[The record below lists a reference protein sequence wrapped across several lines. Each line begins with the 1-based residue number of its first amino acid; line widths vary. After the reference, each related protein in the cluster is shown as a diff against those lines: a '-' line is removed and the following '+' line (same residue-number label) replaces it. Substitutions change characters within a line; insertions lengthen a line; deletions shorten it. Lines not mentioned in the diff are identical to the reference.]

1 MLQWKHLVNAPDLSE
16 FLIHNVEDGHY
27 STLMQFT
34 GLCDKNGKEIYEGD
48 VCLLFNKGSDLFGEE
63 PVVVEWIGEDETG
76 YGIGWGVFP
85 SMFEY
90 VVIGNIY
97 ENPELLEVGK

>member
-76 YGIGWGVFP
+76 YGIGWGYSRVCL
-85 SMFEY
+85 
-90 VVIGNIY
+90 NT
-97 ENPELLEVGK
+97 